1 MSRSRPAP
9 HLFTSDDYVLSTA
22 FQGSGRHLTRMSDET
37 GTSSSHVSEKTSSSG
52 DARDTDSETE
62 AVGLLADRT
71 RTRKTRRR
79 CDDSPP
85 GSQPPSSG
93 YHSNNQSSN
102 SSSSSPIDRTTALSI
117 SNPAFNASSSMYSS
131 SGFPDIHPG
140 PSGLNYRRS
149 SPPPYHSDMHNS
161 YAHQPVYALPPDC
174 DSQHSSLSGKTSLP
188 RTNPRATRNSIM
200 LRPTVI
206 DVVPDDW
213 DRTTGAR
220 EKNWNGVS
228 YDQQQQLEIIEQQK
242 RKIERLIRE
251 NEMLKR
257 QMAATCPSLLPN
269 KSERS
274 HSDASAESFD
284 SLGSDGIRNAV
295 AATR

>member
-1 MSRSRPAP
+1 RSTPPTGQATVLSRSRPAP
-9 HLFTSDDYVLSTA
+9 HLFTNDDYVLSTA
-22 FQGSGRHLTRMSDET
+22 FQSSGRQLTRMSDET

-62 AVGLLADRT
+62 TVGLLSERT
-71 RTRKTRRR
+71 RARKARRR

-117 SNPAFNASSSMYSS
+117 SNPAFNASSSICSS

-140 PSGLNYRRS
+140 PSGMSYRRS
-149 SPPPYHSDMHNS
+149 SPPPYHSDIHNS
-161 YAHQPVYALPPDC
+161 YAHQP
-174 DSQHSSLSGKTSLP
+174 
-188 RTNPRATRNSIM
+188 
-200 LRPTVI
+200 
-206 DVVPDDW
+206 
-213 DRTTGAR
+213 
-220 EKNWNGVS
+220 
-228 YDQQQQLEIIEQQK
+228 EIIEQQK

-257 QMAATCPSLLPN
+257 QMAATCPSLLQS

-274 HSDASAESFD
+274 QSDASAESFD
-284 SLGSDGIRNAV
+284 SLGSEGLRNAL